1 MTTVRIRMS
10 ERLAVRGLR
19 REWIGGATMRN
30 EQLRI
35 SKAGPCSKDCL
46 KKPDEILKRGIH
58 QLAKGFILFHQGEP
72 ADSFHLIIAGRLK
85 VAQTSEEG
93 QQMIVRYLGPRELA
107 GCVAVCGG
115 LPYPATAT
123 AVEDTWLLQWNRGA
137 LADVAERWPQI
148 ALNAMRIMGGRTQE
162 LQDRVRELQGERV
175 EQRIARTLGRLVV
188 QAGRRTA
195 DGIEID
201 HWPRPGGNGWD
212 DPSRGQPHPCGWEQ
226 EDRASGRQKVAIW
239 TPPA

>member
-1 MTTVRIRMS
+1 
-10 ERLAVRGLR
+10 
-19 REWIGGATMRN
+19 MRN
-30 EQLRI
+30 EQLRE
-35 SKAGPCSKDCL
+35 SL
-46 KKPDEILKRGIH
+46 KGKVPLFEGLPEEALDEILKRGHRH

-201 HWPRPGGNGWD
+201 FPL
-212 DPSRGQPHPCGWEQ
+212 SRQDLAEMVGTTLHTVSRTLAAWEQ
-226 EDRASGRQKVAIW
+226 EGIVRSGRQKVMIRDAASLSVI
-239 TPPA
+239 AGSGEQSS